1 MENGFIENGF
11 IVNLSNAKN
20 ASEVIYELSSIL
32 DMPEAQNKKIC
43 LKLEGVDLSQSQ
55 LLSIKALIESMSS
68 TLEFVNTTSEVTKTS
83 AEALDIKISEFENK
97 PEIPTIEPTKE
108 DFEKRNKT
116 PDLFEETTN
125 NEAFRELAQ
134 EEGLIQSTDAED
146 KDIELDTSTY
156 ITLDEDE
163 VPNMENMKDD
173 EDVEKLPTLY
183 INQTLRSGQTITSD
197 GNIVIIGD
205 ANPGSEII
213 ARGDVTVWGVL
224 GGIAQAGSKGNRNAV
239 IRALKL
245 NAIQLRIATCF
256 ARRVNKENIPFVQKT
271 PTFTPQEARL
281 KEKTIDIRT
290 SFESKEK

>member
-156 ITLDEDE
+156 TTMDEDE

-281 KEKTIDIRT
+281 KEKTIVIRT

>member
-1 MENGFIENGF
+1 LENGFIENGF

-156 ITLDEDE
+156 TTLDEDE

-224 GGIAQAGSKGNRNAV
+224 GGIAQAGSKGNKNAV

-281 KEKTIDIRT
+281 KEKTIVIRT